1 MRESEI
7 KLRKSVFRVIQPDSA
22 GYRPSIIFDW
32 IITSLIFLSVA
43 SVFIVTLDLPAA
55 ARRALIG
62 FEAVASTV
70 FTIEYV
76 LRIWTA
82 SELYS
87 ERNPWIARC
96 RYVASG
102 MAIIDLLAILPFWLP
117 MFLPESMLGMRAF
130 RLVRL
135 LRIFKLNRYF
145 DALVMVGCVVREKR
159 RELVGS
165 MLLVMALMLV
175 SSLLVYAAEH
185 DAQPDAFR
193 NAFSGLWWAVATLTT
208 VGYGDIYPVT
218 PIGRIL
224 GAVIALLGIGMVAI
238 PTSIL
243 SSGFLTY
250 MTKKRDK
257 DDLLV
262 GDGALSCVCPHCG
275 KPILSQNDRQSVQ
288 TSVRNNRHL

>member
-1 MRESEI
+1 M
-7 KLRKSVFRVIQPDSA
+7 VIQPDLA
-22 GYRPSIIFDW
+22 GYWPSIVFDLA
-32 IITSLIFLSVA
+32 ITALIFLSVA
-43 SVFIVTLDLPAA
+43 SVFIVTLDLSVAV
-55 ARRALIG
+55 RGVLVG
-62 FEAVASTV
+62 FEAIASIV

-82 SELYS
+82 PELDP
-87 ERNPWIARC
+87 ERDPWLMRG
-96 RYVASG
+96 RYVVSG
-102 MAIIDLLAILPFWLP
+102 MAIVDLLAILPFWLP
-117 MFLPESMLGMRAF
+117 MFLPGGMLGMRAF

-145 DALVMVGCVVREKR
+145 DALAMVGCVVREKR

-165 MLLVMALMLV
+165 MLFVLVLMLV

-218 PIGRIL
+218 PVGRIL
-224 GAVIALLGIGMVAI
+224 GALIALLGIGMVAI

-243 SSGFLTY
+243 SSGFLEY
-250 MTKKRDK
+250 MSKKREKNDSAG
-257 DDLLV
+257 DD
-262 GDGALSCVCPHCG
+262 AQPCVCPHCG
-275 KPILSQNDRQSVQ
+275 KPILSQNDNASVQ
-288 TSVRNNRHL
+288 TSERNNR

>member
-1 MRESEI
+1 M
-7 KLRKSVFRVIQPDSA
+7 VIQPDSA
-22 GYRPSIIFDW
+22 GYWPSIVFDLA
-32 IITSLIFLSVA
+32 ITALIFLSVA
-43 SVFIVTLDLPAA
+43 SVFIVTLDLSAA
-55 ARRALIG
+55 VRGVLVG
-62 FEAVASTV
+62 FEAIASIV

-82 SELYS
+82 PELDP
-87 ERNPWIARC
+87 ERDPWLMRGS
-96 RYVASG
+96 YVVSG
-102 MAIIDLLAILPFWLP
+102 MAIVDLLAILPFWLP
-117 MFLPESMLGMRAF
+117 MFLPGGMLGMRAF

-145 DALVMVGCVVREKR
+145 DALAMVGCVVREKR

-165 MLLVMALMLV
+165 MLFVLVLMLV

-218 PIGRIL
+218 PVGRIL
-224 GAVIALLGIGMVAI
+224 GAFIALLGIGMVAI

-243 SSGFLTY
+243 SSGFLEY
-250 MTKKRDK
+250 MSKKREKNDST
-257 DDLLV
+257 
-262 GDGALSCVCPHCG
+262 GGCAQPCVCPHCG
-275 KPILSQNDRQSVQ
+275 KPILSQNDNSSVQ
-288 TSVRNNRHL
+288 TSERERK